1 LSSENK
7 DKTKDELADVT
18 GDEPSLL
25 TDDDSEGKADQDNE
39 KSDEMFIINGQ
50 QAAKQDM
57 FVEDESPTTEVI
69 DGVPVGDEPVEDPA
83 PNGETSSFTFP
94 PVISYM
100 YMHMYLIL
108 CTYQC

>member
-1 LSSENK
+1 MSSENK
-7 DKTKDELADVT
+7 DKTKDELADAT

-39 KSDEMFIINGQ
+39 KSDEMFLINGQ
-50 QAAKQDM
+50 PAAKQDM
-57 FVEDESPTTEVI
+57 FVEDEPPPI
-69 DGVPVGDEPVEDPA
+69 DGVPAGDEPVEDPA

-94 PVISYM
+94 SVISYM
-100 YMHMYLIL
+100 YMHTYLIL